1 MRKLLT
7 IFVTLSCLLT
17 SLGLT
22 AFAADSDD
30 LKFEGESTPFS
41 VTDDTGK
48 TTDVKNESKWAWSL
62 DLGITESKPSGK
74 LTYFRS
80 GGVGGTVDFK
90 INLAKDGS
98 YGLVWA
104 YRPNDVSFSTVQVLV
119 NGTEV
124 GDPVSLKTGDTVA
137 GQVNKQNIIRTVDL
151 GDADFKTGEN
161 TVSFKIVEMGAASND
176 KSALTV
182 DYFRLVDRSAVEPEP
197 EPEPGPQGLRYE
209 AEDLSFT
216 VTDDQGVTTST
227 NKESKWAWSP
237 NLSGA
242 SGVSG
247 ALTYFRSGGLG
258 GTVDFKLNVA
268 EAGEYSIVWAY
279 RPSPVS
285 YSDIQVLINGEEE
298 GGVISLKSGK
308 MVGGVVNNSSETV
321 RTVTLGNYNFK
332 KGENIVTFKLVGEG
346 ASPEDSAFTVDY
358 IELGDPVDESE
369 LTFTSAVD
377 FSEVKTKENST
388 PLTVEIP
395 DGMLDTYPGV
405 KDTPKTT
412 DKITVYPLA
421 DCYEASKLYTLTV
434 DGVSVPVTSIAD
446 QYEYAAFDYDPE
458 KGSIQ
463 VKIECAASVRDL
475 TVSPQHK
482 NPVYEKDGKVITMTI
497 SENQQYALCIGGKYL
512 IISADPMQTDVP
524 AESGEGIFNIT
535 AAPYSV
541 DPSKMT
547 DKAVT
552 EAIQKALDDASA
564 YGNISGN
571 PNGVVYIPAGV
582 YYVGDLVV
590 SSNTY
595 LYLAG
600 GAVFRI
606 TDDSS
611 LLSVDGTKTSMVDPN
626 GKQGVDYTWWIH
638 TAFEEVAIDRVN
650 GSYDIRIGGRG
661 TLDGRD
667 AHYWDTASEGN
678 HWVGQNTVVPI
689 GCSYFT
695 LEGLTIRDA
704 VCWSVVAVRSDHLTF
719 DNLKLLNRISR
730 HHDENDGIDI
740 CECQDTVVK
749 NCIGFAM
756 DDPFSAKTWP
766 YKTGI
771 TVNWPGVPEYL
782 SDVTFEGCMSYT
794 HRAGYKV
801 GQGTDQDHYNVVFKD
816 CTVIDATIGF
826 GVHCSSGSGTVNGV
840 VFDTIYVE
848 KIHSGGFYGH
858 TGWLLLHVQQNSRGK
873 GNLKDVVVKNIYVY
887 KGAEGNQDIRI
898 HGYNGESGIDGVT
911 FTDIYFDGVKAETLE
926 ELKPGLSQNLFAYN
940 VMMKN
945 TEETPDDP
953 ENPGTADQPD
963 DPKEPGN
970 IDSPGGNDATP
981 ELGQQGGD
989 APSDQEGGNGWIL
1002 PVVIGAALVAV
1013 IAVVFVIVKKR
1024 K

>member
-1 MRKLLT
+1 MKRLLT
-7 IFVTLSCLLT
+7 VIVALSLLLT
-17 SLGLT
+17 SLGLS
-22 AFAADSDD
+22 AFAAASDD

-48 TTDVKNESKWAWSL
+48 TTTVNKESKWAWSL
-62 DLGITESKPSGK
+62 NLGISESKPSGK

-90 INLAKDGS
+90 IELAKGGS

-104 YRPNDVSFSTVQVLV
+104 FRPNDTSFSTVQVLV
-119 NGTEV
+119 NGTAV
-124 GDPVSLKTGDTVA
+124 GSPVSLKTGDTVKGA
-137 GQVNKQNIIRTVDL
+137 VNKQNIIRTVDL
-151 GDADFKTGEN
+151 GDASFKAGEN
-161 TVSFKIVEMGAASND
+161 TVSFKIVEMGAAAND

-182 DYFRLVDRSAVEPEP
+182 DYFRLVDRSQPEP
-197 EPEPGPQGLRYE
+197 EPEPSPVEKGRYE
-209 AEDLSFT
+209 AEDTPFT
-216 VTDDQGVTTST
+216 VTDKNGKTTT
-227 NKESKWAWSP
+227 ENKTGSLWAW
-237 NLSGA
+237 NLNLTPVSGA
-242 SGVSG
+242 SNKV
-247 ALTYFRSGGLG
+247 TYFRSGGIG
-258 GTVDFKLNVA
+258 GTVDFKINVA
-268 EAGEYSIVWAY
+268 KAGKQSIVWAY

-285 YSDIQVLINGEEE
+285 YSTVQVLVNGKEV
-298 GGVISLKSGK
+298 GGVISLKSGR
-308 MVGGVVNNSSETV
+308 MVGGVINNSSETI
-321 RTVTLGNYNFK
+321 RTVTLGNYDFK
-332 KGENIVTFKLVGEG
+332 EGENIVTFKLVENG
-346 ASPEDSAFTVDY
+346 ASEEDSALTIDY
-358 IELGDPVDESE
+358 FQLGEPVDDST
-369 LTFTSAVD
+369 LTFTSPVD

-388 PLTVEIP
+388 PITVEIP
-395 DGMLDTYPGV
+395 DGMLDSYPGV

-421 DCYEASKLYTLTV
+421 DCYEPSKQYTLTV

-458 KGSIQ
+458 KGSIE
-463 VKIECAASVRDL
+463 VKIECTASIRDL

-482 NPVYEKDGKVITMTI
+482 NPVYKKDGKVITMTV

-535 AAPYSV
+535 VAPYSV

-547 DKAVT
+547 DKKVT

-564 YGNISGN
+564 YGSVAGN
-571 PNGVVYIPAGV
+571 KNGVVYIPAGV

-611 LLSVDGTKTSMVDPN
+611 LLTVDGTKTSMVDPN
-626 GKQGVDYTWWIH
+626 GKQGVDYTWWIS
-638 TAFEEVAIDRVN
+638 TAFEEVDVDTVN
-650 GSYDIRIGGRG
+650 GSYDIKIGGRG

-667 AHYWDTASEGN
+667 AHYWDTSSEGN
-678 HWVGQNTVVPI
+678 HSVGQNTVVPI
-689 GCSYFT
+689 GCSYFM

-719 DNLKLLNRISR
+719 DNLKFLNRIQR

-740 CECQDTVVK
+740 CECQDVVVK

-771 TVNWPGVPEYL
+771 TINWPGAPEYL
-782 SDVTFEGCMSYT
+782 SDVTFENCMSYT
-794 HRAGYKV
+794 HRMGFKI
-801 GQGTDQDHYNVVFKD
+801 GQGTDQNHYNVTFKN

-858 TGWLLLHVQQNSRGK
+858 TGWMLLHVQQNSRGK
-873 GNLKDVVVKNIYVY
+873 GNLKDVVIKNIYVY

-898 HGYNGESGIDGVT
+898 HGYNGESGIDMVT
-911 FTDIYFDGVKAETLE
+911 FTDIYFDGVKAKTLE
-926 ELKPGLSQNLFAYN
+926 DLKPGLSQNLFAYN

-945 TEETPDDP
+945 TEDAPDDPIPPETDDQPEDTQTPDDSVTP
-953 ENPGTADQPD
+953 DGGDDMPNTPD
-963 DPKEPGN
+963 D
-970 IDSPGGNDATP
+970 
-981 ELGQQGGD
+981 QQGKEK
-989 APSDQEGGNGWIL
+989 SDSSLLWI
-1002 PVVIGAALVAV
+1002 VVVAV
-1013 IAVVFVIVKKR
+1013 GVVATVVVVAVLFKKR
-1024 K
+1024 KR

>member
-1 MRKLLT
+1 MKKLLT
-7 IFVTLSCLLT
+7 VIVSLSLLLT

-22 AFAADSDD
+22 AFASDSD
-30 LKFEGESTPFS
+30 LQFEGESTPFT

-48 TTDVKNESKWAWSL
+48 TTSVNKESKWAWSL
-62 DLGITESKPSGK
+62 DLGISESKPSGK

-90 INLAKDGS
+90 IELAKGGS

-104 YRPNDVSFSTVQVLV
+104 FRPNDTSFSTVQVLV
-119 NGTEV
+119 NGTKV
-124 GDPVSLKTGDTVA
+124 GDPISLKTGDTV
-137 GQVNKQNIIRTVDL
+137 GGEMNKQNIIRTVDL
-151 GDADFKTGEN
+151 GDASFKAGEN

-182 DYFRLVDRSAVEPEP
+182 DYFRLVDRSKPEP
-197 EPEPGPQGLRYE
+197 KPDPEPKPEPDGQGLRYE
-209 AEDLSFT
+209 AEDTPFT
-216 VTDDQGVTTST
+216 VTDKNGKTTT
-227 NKESKWAWSP
+227 ENKTGSLWAW
-237 NLSGA
+237 NLNLTPVSGA
-242 SGVSG
+242 SKKV
-247 ALTYFRSGGLG
+247 TYFRSGGIG
-258 GTVDFKLNVA
+258 GTVDFKINVA
-268 EAGEYSIVWAY
+268 KAGKQSIVWAY

-285 YSDIQVLINGEEE
+285 YSDVQVLVNGKEI

-308 MVGGVVNNSSETV
+308 MVGGIVNNSSETI
-321 RTVTLGNYNFK
+321 RTVTLGNYDFK
-332 KGENIVTFKLVGEG
+332 EGENIVTFKLVGNG
-346 ASPEDSAFTVDY
+346 ASEEDSALTVDY
-358 IELGDPVDESE
+358 IELGEPVDESK
-369 LTFTSAVD
+369 LTFTSEVD
-377 FSEVKTKENST
+377 FTEVKTKENST
-388 PLTVEIP
+388 PITVVIP
-395 DGMLDTYPGV
+395 DGMLDSYPGV

-421 DCYEASKLYTLTV
+421 DCYEPSKQYTLTV

-458 KGSIQ
+458 KGSIE
-463 VKIECAASVRDL
+463 VKIECTASVRDL

-482 NPVYEKDGKVITMTI
+482 NPVYKKDGKVITMTI

-512 IISADPMQTDVP
+512 VISADPMQTDVP
-524 AESGEGIFNIT
+524 AESGEGIFNVT

-547 DKAVT
+547 DKEVT

-564 YGNISGN
+564 YGSVAGN
-571 PNGVVYIPAGV
+571 KNGVVYIPAGV

-600 GAVFRI
+600 GAVLRI

-611 LLSVDGTKTSMVDPN
+611 LLTVDGTKTSMVDPN
-626 GKQGVDYTWWIH
+626 GKQGVDYTWWIS
-638 TAFEEVAIDRVN
+638 TAFEEVDVDTVN
-650 GSYDIRIGGRG
+650 GSYDIKIGGRG

-667 AHYWDTASEGN
+667 AHYWDTASVGN
-678 HWVGQNTVVPI
+678 HSVGQNTVVPI

-719 DNLKLLNRISR
+719 DHLKLLNRISR
-730 HHDENDGIDI
+730 HHDENDGIDV
-740 CECQDTVVK
+740 CECQDVVVK

-771 TVNWPGVPEYL
+771 TINWPGVPEYL
-782 SDVTFEGCMSYT
+782 SDVTFENCMSYT

-801 GQGTDQDHYNVVFKD
+801 GQGTDQNHYNVVFKN

-858 TGWLLLHVQQNSRGK
+858 TGWMLLHVQQNSRGK
-873 GNLKDVVVKNIYVY
+873 GNLADVTVKNIYVY
-887 KGAEGNQDIRI
+887 KGAEGNQNIRI

-926 ELKPGLSQNLFAYN
+926 DIKPGLSQNLFAYN

-945 TEETPDDP
+945 TEEAPDIPNPPETDEPKDPADSDDLGNAGDTPDAPD
-953 ENPGTADQPD
+953 AQPS
-963 DPKEPGN
+963 E
-970 IDSPGGNDATP
+970 DSSPVI
-981 ELGQQGGD
+981 
-989 APSDQEGGNGWIL
+989 WIT
-1002 PVVIGAALVAV
+1002 VAAVAV
-1013 IAVVFVIVKKR
+1013 IAVGAVVAVLLKKR
-1024 K
+1024 KK

>member
-1 MRKLLT
+1 MKKIIAIMLT
-7 IFVTLSCLLT
+7 WTLVVAG
-17 SLGLT
+17 LGFS
-22 AFAADSDD
+22 AFAADTD
-30 LKFEGESTPFS
+30 LKFEGESTPFT

-90 INLAKDGS
+90 IDLAKGGS

-124 GDPVSLKTGDTVA
+124 GEPISLKTGDTV
-137 GQVNKQNIIRTVDL
+137 GGTVNKQNIIRTVDL
-151 GDADFKTGEN
+151 GDADFTAGEN
-161 TVSFKIVEMGAASND
+161 TVSFKIVEIGAVTND

-182 DYFRLVDRSAVEPEP
+182 DYFRLVDRSAEPEPKPEP
-197 EPEPGPQGLRYE
+197 EPEGLRYE
-209 AEDLSFT
+209 AEALMAAGALT

-227 NKESKWAWSP
+227 NKESKWAWTDK
-237 NLSGA
+237 LSGA

-247 ALTYFRSGGLG
+247 QLAYFRSGGLG
-258 GTVDFKLNVA
+258 GTVNFKINVA
-268 EAGEYSIVWAY
+268 KAGEYSIVWAY
-279 RPSPVS
+279 RPSPAS
-285 YSDIQVLINGEEE
+285 YSDIQVLLNGEEE
-298 GGVISLKSGK
+298 GGIISLKSGK

-321 RTVTLGNYNFK
+321 RTVTLGNYSFK
-332 KGENIVTFKLVGEG
+332 KGENIITFKLVGEG

-358 IELGDPVDESE
+358 IELGEPVDESK

-377 FSEVKTKENST
+377 FSEVQNKENST
-388 PLTVEIP
+388 PVTVPVP
-395 DGMLDTYPGV
+395 DGMLDSYAGV

-421 DCYEASKLYTLTV
+421 DCYEPSKLYTLTV

-446 QYEYAAFDYDPE
+446 QYEYASFDYDPE
-458 KGSIQ
+458 KGSVE
-463 VKIECAASVRDL
+463 VKIECKSTVREL

-482 NPVYEKDGKVITMTI
+482 NPVYEKSGKVITMTV

-524 AESGEGIFNIT
+524 AASGEGIFNVT

-541 DPSKMT
+541 DPSQMT
-547 DKAVT
+547 DKEVT
-552 EAIQKALDDASA
+552 EVIQKALNDASA
-564 YGNISGN
+564 YGSVQGN
-571 PNGVVYIPAGV
+571 KNGVVYVPAGV
-582 YYVGDLVV
+582 YYVGDLVI

-595 LYLAG
+595 LYLEG
-600 GAVFRI
+600 GAVLRI
-606 TDDSS
+606 TDDST

-626 GKQGVDYTWWIH
+626 GKQGVDYTWWIS
-638 TAFEEVAIDRVN
+638 TAFEEIEIDKVN
-650 GSYDIRIGGRG
+650 GSYDVRIGGRG

-730 HHDENDGIDI
+730 HHDENDGIDV
-740 CECQDTVVK
+740 CECQNVVVR

-771 TVNWPGVPEYL
+771 TTNWPGMPEYL

-801 GQGTDQDHYNVVFKD
+801 GQGTNQNQYDVTFRD
-816 CTVIDATIGF
+816 CTVIDATIGL
-826 GVHCSSGSGTVNGV
+826 GIHCSSGEGVVSGV

-858 TGWLLLHVQQNSRGK
+858 TGWMLLHVQANSRGN
-873 GNLKDVVVKNIYVY
+873 GNLENVTFRNIHVY

-898 HGYNGESGIDGVT
+898 HGCDGKSGIDGVT
-911 FTDIYFDGVKAETLE
+911 FTDIYFDGVRAETPE
-926 ELKPGLSQNLFAYN
+926 ELKPGLSQNLYAYN
-940 VMMKN
+940 VVMKN
-945 TEETPDDP
+945 SESTPDLP
-953 ENPGTADQPD
+953 ETDDQPD
-963 DPKEPGN
+963 DPADPQQP
-970 IDSPGGNDATP
+970 DDPSPN
-981 ELGQQGGD
+981 EGGD
-989 APSDQEGGNGWIL
+989 DQPDPNGAVGSDSDEGGILL
-1002 PVVIGAALVAV
+1002 PVLIGVAV
-1013 IAVVFVIVKKR
+1013 VAAIVVAAVILRRRKR
-1024 K
+1024 